1 MMPGRKRRL
10 RHLYLRQTMAF
21 IIGRGSRGRETY
33 PAASRSSGGEG
44 STGATGTSGL
54 TGSTGST
61 GAVGSTGSTG
71 PTGSTGATGPA
82 SPVVPFFGLWNS
94 LAAGG
99 TANPTPTQI
108 LWVYDTTGADGV
120 YNLPASG
127 TAVNGEFH
135 LIKAQGATTT
145 GALTINAG
153 TGNTIELF
161 QQQGSYSAS
170 GGSTTIPE
178 NWNTGWIV
186 GYVYNGATSQ
196 WVEIF

>member
-108 LWVYDTTGADGV
+108 LWVY
-120 YNLPASG
+120 
-127 TAVNGEFH
+127 
-135 LIKAQGATTT
+135 ATTT